1 MSYMTIR
8 VRKSATSGAA
18 SNYCFEEGSSVADIM
33 EKLSFRS
40 DKYDVV
46 RNDEI
51 LDDDEV
57 LSDGDEIVITER
69 KLSSGC

>member
-8 VRKSATSGAA
+8 VRKSAGDSGN
-18 SNYCFEEGSSVADIM
+18 NYCFEEGSSVADIM
-33 EKLSFRS
+33 EKLALRS
-40 DKYDVV
+40 DKYDIV
-46 RNDEI
+46 RNDEV

-57 LSDGDEIVITER
+57 LSDGDEIIIADR

>member
-8 VRKSATSGAA
+8 VHRSATAGA

-33 EKLSFRS
+33 EKLGFRS
-40 DKYDVV
+40 DKFDVV
-46 RNDEI
+46 RNDEV
-51 LDDDEV
+51 LDADEV

>member
-8 VRKSATSGAA
+8 VRKSAGDSGN
-18 SNYCFEEGSSVADIM
+18 NYCFEEGSSVADIM
-33 EKLSFRS
+33 EKLALRS
-40 DKYDVV
+40 DKYDII
-46 RNDEI
+46 RNDEV

-57 LSDGDEIVITER
+57 LSDGDEIVIADR